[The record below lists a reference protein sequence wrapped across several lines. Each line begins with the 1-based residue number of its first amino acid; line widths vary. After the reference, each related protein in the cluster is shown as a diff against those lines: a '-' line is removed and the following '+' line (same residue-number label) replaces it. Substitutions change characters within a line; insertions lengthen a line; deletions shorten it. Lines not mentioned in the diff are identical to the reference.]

1 MPTGSC
7 FCKGINLEY
16 TGEPAMTALCHCN
29 DCRHISGGLYSHNIV
44 VPSEQVKITKGAP
57 KEISTTANSGKR
69 MTNCFCPDCG
79 TTLFRYGDTF
89 GGRDG
94 LLVLK
99 AGIMDDAD
107 VINNTK
113 PGAELFAPRRIDWVE
128 GIGGAAQVEEMPPP
142 S

>member
-1 MPTGSC
+1 M
-7 FCKGINLEY
+7 
-16 TGEPAMTALCHCN
+16 
-29 DCRHISGGLYSHNIV
+29 
-44 VPSEQVKITKGAP
+44 PSEQVKITKGAP